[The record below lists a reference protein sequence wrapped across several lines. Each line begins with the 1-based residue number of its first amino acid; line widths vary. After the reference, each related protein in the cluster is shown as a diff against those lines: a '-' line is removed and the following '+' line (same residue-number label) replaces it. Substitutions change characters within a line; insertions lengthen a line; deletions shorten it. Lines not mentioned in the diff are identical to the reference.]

1 MNGIEYQMAA
11 MRTND
16 GRNRDR
22 LLNAVSTTNGID
34 VAELLNGVIGLTGES
49 GEVADLVKKGVFHEK
64 GIDINHLKK
73 ECGDVMW
80 YVAMICEDLPLMML
94 CRQTRKNLK
103 VDTQMDLTLGEPTI
117 NRRATYDRAYRFTL
131 DCN

>member
-22 LLNAVSTTNGID
+22 LLNAVSITNGID

-80 YVAMICEDLPLMML
+80 YVAMICDASGFTLMML
-94 CRQTRKNLK
+94 CRRTRKNLK
-103 VDTQMDLTLGEPTI
+103 TDIRMVLIRGEPTT
-117 NRRATYDRAYRFTL
+117 NRRATYD
-131 DCN
+131 

>member
-34 VAELLNGVIGLTGES
+34 VAELLNGVIGES

-64 GIDINHLKK
+64 GIDIDHLKK
-73 ECGDVMW
+73 ECGSVMQA
-80 YVAMICEDLPLMML
+80 VLHLMML

-103 VDTQMDLTLGEPTI
+103 TDIQMDLTLGEPTT
-117 NRRATYDRAYRFTL
+117 NRRATYD
-131 DCN
+131 

>member
-49 GEVADLVKKGVFHEK
+49 GEVA
-64 GIDINHLKK
+64 
-73 ECGDVMW
+73 
-80 YVAMICEDLPLMML
+80 MICDAS
-94 CRQTRKNLK
+94 
-103 VDTQMDLTLGEPTI
+103 G
-117 NRRATYDRAYRFTL
+117 FTL
-131 DCN
+131 DDVMQTNKEKLENRYPDGFDTWRANHKQEGDI

>member
-22 LLNAVSTTNGID
+22 LLNAVSITNGID

-80 YVAMICEDLPLMML
+80 YVAMICDAADLPLMML
-94 CRQTRKNLK
+94 CRRTRKNLK
-103 VDTQMDLTLGEPTI
+103 TDIRMVLIRGEPTT
-117 NRRATYDRAYRFTL
+117 NRRATYD
-131 DCN
+131 

>member
-34 VAELLNGVIGLTGES
+34 VAELLNGVIGLTGERS
-49 GEVADLVKKGVFHEK
+49 
-64 GIDINHLKK
+64 
-73 ECGDVMW
+73 C
-80 YVAMICEDLPLMML
+80 
-94 CRQTRKNLK
+94 
-103 VDTQMDLTLGEPTI
+103 
-117 NRRATYDRAYRFTL
+117 
-131 DCN
+131 

>member
-1 MNGIEYQMAA
+1 MNGIEYQKAA

-49 GEVADLVKKGVFHEK
+49 GEVADLVKKGIFHEK
-64 GIDINHLKK
+64 GIDIDYLKK

-80 YVAMICEDLPLMML
+80 YVAMICDAS
-94 CRQTRKNLK
+94 
-103 VDTQMDLTLGEPTI
+103 G
-117 NRRATYDRAYRFTL
+117 FTL
-131 DCN
+131 DDVMQTNKEKLESRYPDGFDTWRANHKQEGDI

>member
-80 YVAMICEDLPLMML
+80 YVAMICDAS
-94 CRQTRKNLK
+94 
-103 VDTQMDLTLGEPTI
+103 G
-117 NRRATYDRAYRFTL
+117 FTL
-131 DCN
+131 DDVMQTNIDKLKARYPDGFSAERSLHRKDGDV

>member
-64 GIDINHLKK
+64 RHRHKSL
-73 ECGDVMW
+73 EERMW
-80 YVAMICEDLPLMML
+80 RCNVVCCYDL
-94 CRQTRKNLK
+94 
-103 VDTQMDLTLGEPTI
+103 
-117 NRRATYDRAYRFTL
+117 
-131 DCN
+131 

>member
-34 VAELLNGVIGLTGES
+34 VAELLNGVIGES
-49 GEVADLVKKGVFHEK
+49 GEVADLVK
-64 GIDINHLKK
+64 
-73 ECGDVMW
+73 
-80 YVAMICEDLPLMML
+80 
-94 CRQTRKNLK
+94 
-103 VDTQMDLTLGEPTI
+103 
-117 NRRATYDRAYRFTL
+117 RAYFTKKA
-131 DCN
+131 

>member
-22 LLNAVSTTNGID
+22 LLNAVSTTNGTG
-34 VAELLNGVIGLTGES
+34 VAELLNGVIGES

-64 GIDINHLKK
+64 GIDIDHLKK

-80 YVAMICEDLPLMML
+80 YVAMICDAS
-94 CRQTRKNLK
+94 
-103 VDTQMDLTLGEPTI
+103 G
-117 NRRATYDRAYRFTL
+117 FTL
-131 DCN
+131 DDVMQTNKEKLENRYPDGFDTWRANHKQEGDI